1 MKDVS
6 RCIHAIGLAELSPPI
21 FYQCPVALRFE
32 IGDPT
37 LDPYNKGCLSSDYA
51 AKAFLRA
58 KALFEA
64 LPGRFDR
71 LVWDTYPQ
79 EGQTAHQLQAFR
91 RRVGAPTPQEMA
103 FQDLQGEEPAQKV
116 TYCWDL
122 TYQPVRWEA
131 LLGEIIA
138 ADLGGFAPLASSVYF
153 LNTQENILYH
163 LYDDRGLD
171 IAAEKRETL
180 LPLYHRF
187 SDWLLSYDQGR
198 MEETFG
204 ARR

>member
-1 MKDVS
+1 MRDVN
-6 RCIHAIGLAELSPPI
+6 RCIRAVGLEGLSPPI

-32 IGDPT
+32 IGDPA
-37 LDPYNKGCLSSDYA
+37 LGPYDGGRLSAVYA
-51 AKAFLRA
+51 AGALLRA
-58 KALFEA
+58 KTLFEA

-79 EGQTAHQLQAFR
+79 EGQAARQLRAFR
-91 RRVGAPTPQEMA
+91 RRAGAPAPQEEV
-103 FQDLQGEEPAQKV
+103 FQILQGEEAVQKV

-122 TYQPVRWEA
+122 VCQPIQWEV

-153 LNTQENILYH
+153 LNTRENILYH

-171 IAAEKRETL
+171 IAAEKRESL
-180 LPLYHRF
+180 LPLYRQF
-187 SDWLLSYDQGR
+187 SAWLLPYDWGR

-204 ARR
+204 TR